1 MTTSFESVLITGG
14 AGFIGSHLA
23 SALLRR
29 GSKVAILD
37 NLNDFYDPELKRL
50 NLVEIGRSGTFE
62 FILADIRDRT
72 AVRDLFARLHP
83 TSLVHLAAR
92 AGVRPSVE
100 DPALYYETNVTGTAH
115 LFEACRDFGV
125 PKIAF
130 ASSSSVYGTRSAVPF
145 REDALML
152 SPASPY
158 AATKLAGEA
167 MLHSFVN
174 CYGLR
179 GVALRFFTAYGPR
192 QRPDLAIN
200 KFVRLIGNDEPIP
213 LFGDGRSARD
223 YTWVE
228 DIVAGILAAMAYEA
242 PNGYDVFNLGN
253 SRSTSLDEI
262 VSLIEEAMGKRAIRR
277 YIDSAVGD
285 MTVTRADIAKAQNIL
300 GYFPAVTIAEGIPRF
315 VAWALQQNPGR
326 RLQQTVEPAVL
337 VA

>member
-315 VAWALQQNPGR
+315 VAWALQQNPSR

>member
-145 REDALML
+145 GEDALML

-315 VAWALQQNPGR
+315 VAWALQQNPSR